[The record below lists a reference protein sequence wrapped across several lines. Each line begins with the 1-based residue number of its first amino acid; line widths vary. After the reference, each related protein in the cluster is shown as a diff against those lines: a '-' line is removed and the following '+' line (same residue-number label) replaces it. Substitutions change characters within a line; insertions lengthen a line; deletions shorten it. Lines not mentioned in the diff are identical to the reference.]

1 MSEWLRLVNQIKARS
16 PVDLFTPTQHAA
28 YTALLDLLRFPQQV
42 NLCGPVGSGKT
53 FVAWG
58 VAQSLG
64 GLHVPLPTALDQ
76 LSGNNDILLVDNA
89 PAHEYEARNLL
100 ARCNL
105 LGAQS
110 TVLVTQQPIAMPMRR
125 VELPLPTPE
134 EVVAVSRS
142 LSLLGYFQSSLPLP
156 SQPNFWNILQSFV
169 Q

>member
-16 PVDLFTPTQHAA
+16 PVDLFTPTQRSA
-28 YTALLDLLRFPQQV
+28 YTALLDLLRFPEQV
-42 NLCGPVGSGKT
+42 NLYGPVGSGKT

-64 GLHVPLPTALDQ
+64 AVHVPVPAALDE
-76 LSGNNDILLVDNA
+76 LTGSIDILLVDNA
-89 PAHEYEARNLL
+89 PEHEYEARNLM

-105 LGAQS
+105 LGVQS
-110 TVLVTQQPIAMPMRR
+110 TVLVTCHPVAMPMRR
-125 VELPLPTPE
+125 VELPLPTAD
-134 EVVAVSRS
+134 EVVSVSRA
-142 LSLLGYFQSSLPLP
+142 LSLLGYFQSSQQLP